1 MQIRRPKK
9 LRLRKSCKSWQ
20 ILANPYSLAAMVI
33 LTPKKRANS
42 EFSDLRGYNIYT
54 CKPGLCDLLRSS
66 EGRLRF
72 AAGFAG
78 QQIRRQIFSRIL
90 GGRVFFPFSVFIVGD
105 GRGCSYFLK
114 GLTFCSCRMF
124 LFLHTCVRSTLSC
137 GLGLHATSICGS
149 PYMRRFDLLDLPRW

>member
-1 MQIRRPKK
+1 
-9 LRLRKSCKSWQ
+9 
-20 ILANPYSLAAMVI
+20 MVI

-54 CKPGLCDLLRSS
+54 CKPGLCDLLRSN

-90 GGRVFFPFSVFIVGD
+90 GGRVFFHFRFLLSVTGGAVPIF
-105 GRGCSYFLK
+105 
-114 GLTFCSCRMF
+114 
-124 LFLHTCVRSTLSC
+124 
-137 GLGLHATSICGS
+137 
-149 PYMRRFDLLDLPRW
+149 